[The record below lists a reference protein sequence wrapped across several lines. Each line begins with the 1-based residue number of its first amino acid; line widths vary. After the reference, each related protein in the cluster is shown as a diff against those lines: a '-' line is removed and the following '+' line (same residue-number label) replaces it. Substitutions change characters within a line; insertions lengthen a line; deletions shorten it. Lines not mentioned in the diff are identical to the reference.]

1 MIASVELK
9 TIATV
14 SAHVKSKLQ
23 QLLLGESKQ
32 LCNCRSHPLFA
43 GSSKKIGGLRVV
55 NVVGFKRAYGFLNE
69 ILALAKPFGTVVQ
82 HLVLDVRPEVKL
94 VG

>member
-1 MIASVELK
+1 MIDDSVCGIENHWYSVGPHK
-9 TIATV
+9 IGY
-14 SAHVKSKLQ
+14 SDYCRK
-23 QLLLGESKQ
+23 SKQ
-32 LCNCRSHPLFA
+32 LCNSLFA

>member
-1 MIASVELK
+1 MTASVELK
-9 TIATV
+9 TIATE
-14 SAHVKSKLQ
+14 STHMKINYINYCWKSKL
-23 QLLLGESKQ
+23 

-82 HLVLDVRPEVKL
+82 HLVLDVRPEVKF

>member
-1 MIASVELK
+1 M
-9 TIATV
+9 
-14 SAHVKSKLQ
+14 
-23 QLLLGESKQ
+23 
-32 LCNCRSHPLFA
+32 
-43 GSSKKIGGLRVV
+43 V

-94 VG
+94 VGWLIY